1 MTQADIGCDDQ
12 LTLSTIADRYS
23 TNDGNRKSDTYFVEY
38 QRLLGPRRDA
48 PLRILELG
56 VASGASLLTWRDY
69 LPNATIVGIDIAAKP
84 AVLEGQDRVHFIRA
98 SQDDTTALD
107 LAGHLSGGLF
117 DFIVDDASHLGYLT
131 KRSFCYLFPR
141 WLASGGYY
149 VIEDFGT
156 GYMPEYPDGV
166 SFEAP
171 HVDDLGPETTIFAS
185 NQHGMAGVV
194 KQLIDHMMTELMTG
208 KQSPFAIE
216 RVTVMTN
223 IAFIAK
229 CSGTSSD
236 AAALPSG
243 DIATSADTAPQL
255 SPRKAEPGRQ
265 DARAIGPES
274 AVGRSLGKL
283 TPMRLMRRLPRP
295 WRGR

>member
-1 MTQADIGCDDQ
+1 MTRADIGCNDQ
-12 LTLSTIADRYS
+12 LTLSTITDRYS
-23 TNDGNRKSDTYFVEY
+23 TNDGNRKSDTYFAEY
-38 QRLLGPRRDA
+38 QRLLVPRRDA

-69 LPNATIVGIDIAAKP
+69 LPNATIIGIDIIEKP
-84 AVLEGQDRVHFIRA
+84 AALEGQDRVHFIRA
-98 SQDDTTALD
+98 SQDDAAALD
-107 LAGHLSGGLF
+107 LAGQIGGGLF
-117 DFIVDDASHLGYLT
+117 DFIIDDASHLGYLT

-141 WLASGGYY
+141 WLAPGGYY

-156 GYMPEYPDGV
+156 GYMPEYPDGT
-166 SFEAP
+166 SFVAP
-171 HVDDLGPETTIFAS
+171 DMDDLASGTTIFAS

-194 KQLIDHMMTELMTG
+194 KQLIDHLMTELMTG

-229 CSGTSSD
+229 SLATPTD
-236 AAALPSG
+236 PPAL
-243 DIATSADTAPQL
+243 ATEDVTVAADTASRLP
-255 SPRKAEPGRQ
+255 PGDVEPVRENP
-265 DARAIGPES
+265 RAIEPEA
-274 AVGRSLGKL
+274 AVEISRGKL
-283 TPMRLMRRLPRP
+283 APMRLMRRLPRP